1 MLFDCSSESFSAV
14 HHNTLVQKSRV
25 FDAICQS
32 FVVIPVLPY
41 SPTSTRCGLHSHC
54 GSYLKCIKAET
65 DVPPPFEATAN
76 FNQRLPFDR
85 FGNLGSMACKS
96 AAHSIRYD
104 QISSFYGPG
113 AVGGW
118 YLTALACLISLSL
131 HPRKRRRDAITA
143 DLIAVLTFPT
153 IAAADL
159 ITQVRSYWRG
169 GTTSAQMS
177 ASIEATLIVTET
189 FLAIDVILFLLAV
202 GFKCVRRP
210 CLLAT
215 VGLFC
220 FSAECYV
227 YFSPFVNPAVGQQL
241 GRLFLI
247 NFGNI
252 LISVIAVLIICV
264 ICALGLVAF
273 FFLVRLYEPWR
284 RPSGRDVEATGR
296 EREREVEATRK
307 NWEQDFKDSRSLFAL
322 TMITFVFLPI
332 TFVASAFPLF
342 SEALVDLPSQF
353 LPWIRTAGLRIAHD
367 LIPRSNTSVKE
378 LDQAVALL
386 AGASV
391 LGFALYS
398 TADAYYQAWLSNIRA
413 EAQQEGIELRT
424 LNHNQTPRR

>member
-1 MLFDCSSESFSAV
+1 MSS
-14 HHNTLVQKSRV
+14 T
-25 FDAICQS
+25 
-32 FVVIPVLPY
+32 
-41 SPTSTRCGLHSHC
+41 
-54 GSYLKCIKAET
+54 
-65 DVPPPFEATAN
+65 EATQSDKYA
-76 FNQRLPFDR
+76 LV
-85 FGNLGSMACKS
+85 
-96 AAHSIRYD
+96 
-104 QISSFYGPG
+104 SSFYGPG
-113 AVGGW
+113 AVVGW
-118 YLTALACLISLSL
+118 YLTTLGCLISFSL
-131 HPRKRRRDAITA
+131 HPRKRSRESVTA

-153 IAAADL
+153 VAAADL
-159 ITQVRSYWRG
+159 VTQVRSYSKEG
-169 GTTSAQMS
+169 ATLAQSA

-273 FFLVRLYEPWR
+273 FFLVRLYEPR
-284 RPSGRDVEATGR
+284 RRLFGRDVEATGR

-307 NWEQDFKDSRSLFAL
+307 NWEQDFRDSRSSFAL
-322 TMITFVFLPI
+322 TGITFVFLPF

-353 LPWIRTAGLRIAHD
+353 LPWIRTAGSRIAHD

-398 TADAYYQAWLSNIRA
+398 TADAYYQAWLSKTRA
-413 EAQQEGIELRT
+413 MTQQQGIELRT
-424 LNHNQTPRR
+424 LNHNQTLRR